1 MEDEYI
7 NRVLIYLK
15 QELPEYQEHLE
26 MTNGRLI
33 VAVPAELAFQPFYEK
48 VMASVT
54 TAITRIRTRK
64 ADIEFSVRSCH
75 QQRDFKILK

>member
-1 MEDEYI
+1 VEDEYV

-15 QELPEYQEHLE
+15 QELPEYREQLE

-33 VAVPAELAFQPFYEK
+33 VAVPAELSFQPFYEQ
-48 VMASVT
+48 VLASVT

-64 ADIEFSVRSCH
+64 ADIEFTVRSSH